1 MHTYICVSKW
11 HIITYGSTR
20 TSKLDHMPKF
30 FVHIH
35 DKKKTCF
42 PMKHSDG
49 QKFNVQWVISGPAC
63 EQRQEWLLISSDRLV
78 RNQKGCDTTPWIT
91 EEFAIWT
98 TPVTI
103 TSAYGANYQA
113 RRSTTSSATSE
124 IAFEPRASTA
134 PWKISANLVH
144 IKSSYMNPSN
154 QIRQDES
161 ENNLSF
167 AVADDTVVLTWIG
180 ENFAPFP
187 KEVNIRCQQICSP
200 KQLPWIHGHAW
211 YLRLSATP

>member
-1 MHTYICVSKW
+1 
-11 HIITYGSTR
+11 
-20 TSKLDHMPKF
+20 MPTV

-35 DKKKTCF
+35 WQKNKNQSCF
-42 PMKHSDG
+42 PLKRTDC
-49 QKFNVQWVISGPAC
+49 QNVGVRWVLSGPAC

-113 RRSTTSSATSE
+113 RRWTTSSATSE

-187 KEVNIRCQQICSP
+187 KEVDIRCQQICSP
-200 KQLPWIHGHAW
+200 QQLPWIHGHAW